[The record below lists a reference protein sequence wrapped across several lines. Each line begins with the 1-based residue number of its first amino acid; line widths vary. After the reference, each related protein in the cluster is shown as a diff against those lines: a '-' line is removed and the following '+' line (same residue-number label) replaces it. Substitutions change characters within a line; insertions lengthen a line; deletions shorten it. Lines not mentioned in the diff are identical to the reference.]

1 MRTVLITGANRGIGL
16 AHARLSVERGSHV
29 YAAVRAPAEADELA
43 ALAAAHPGQVTLL
56 TYDASDPQ
64 SPAALKR
71 ALGDAPIDLLL
82 NNAGVGDR
90 AGFGDVQAEAF
101 LNVMAVNALA
111 PLLLA
116 QALIENVAASQR
128 RVIANQSS
136 QLGSISQASGGAFA
150 YRASKAALNMITKAL
165 AGDLAARGV
174 IVVCLHPG
182 WVRTRM
188 GGPNAPIDVE
198 ASVTGQQKVLDGLR
212 LEDSGAFFNF
222 DGERLP
228 W

>member
-1 MRTVLITGANRGIGL
+1 M
-16 AHARLSVERGSHV
+16 
-29 YAAVRAPAEADELA
+29 
-43 ALAAAHPGQVTLL
+43 
-56 TYDASDPQ
+56 
-64 SPAALKR
+64 
-71 ALGDAPIDLLL
+71 
-82 NNAGVGDR
+82 
-90 AGFGDVQAEAF
+90 
-101 LNVMAVNALA
+101 
-111 PLLLA
+111 
-116 QALIENVAASQR
+116 
-128 RVIANQSS
+128 IANQSS

-212 LEDSGAFFNF
+212 LEDSGSFFNF